1 MGVKSTTLPAGV
13 GLVEVSGALLSNEEV
28 SGLRKILTGCVDRGL
43 KKLVIDFSGVTFINS
58 SAIGVMV
65 SAHTSYSKRSWELK
79 FCGINKNVHLV
90 LAITNLNK
98 VFSICERR
106 EDAITAITPDSK

>member
-1 MGVKSTTLPAGV
+1 MGVKSTTLPSGI
-13 GLVEVSGALLSNEEV
+13 GLIEVHGALLSAEEV
-28 SGLRKILTGCVDRGL
+28 SGLRNAVAAFIEHEA
-43 KKLVIDFSGVTFINS
+43 KKLLIDFSGVTFINS

-90 LAITNLNK
+90 LAVTNLNR
-98 VFSICERR
+98 VFSICEQR
-106 EDAITAITPDSK
+106 EDALGTFAQKG

>member
-1 MGVKSTTLPAGV
+1 MGVKSLTLPSGI
-13 GLVEVSGALLSNEEV
+13 GLIEVRGALLSDDEL
-28 SGLRKILTGCVDRGL
+28 SGLRKAVTGFIERGER
-43 KKLVIDFSGVTFINS
+43 KLLIDFNGVTFINS

-65 SAHTSYSKRSWELK
+65 SAHTSYSKRSWELT

-98 VFSICERR
+98 VFSIHGSR
-106 EDAITAITPDSK
+106 EEALKAFSSSPG